1 MSINPNL
8 PVPGLTNEKLTLS
21 PDLSSVL
28 YAGQEIPTV
37 HFVKATVPSL
47 LAFYGAGSASAF
59 ALLSEMNANGFSIRG
74 YGKHTDAWA
83 NAVVSRREEL
93 AQREREVREH
103 NERMAAIMAT
113 PAEIAKAVAERK
125 QREAEI
131 ARRFGDKGK
140 AAHFGGF

>member
-8 PVPGLTNEKLTLS
+8 PVPGLTKEKLTLS

-37 HFVKATVPSL
+37 HFVKVTVPSL

-59 ALLSEMNANGFSIRG
+59 ELLSEMNANGFSLRG

-83 NAVVSRREEL
+83 NVVVSRREEQ

-113 PAEIAKAVAERK
+113 PTEIAKAVAERK

-131 ARRFGDKGK
+131 ARKFGDNGK